1 MIKVFGKTDK
11 VFTSNGDAVIL
22 PVKAKVHNED
32 NGEFYLDLSA
42 PIKYADYL
50 QTDRIIVAPT
60 PQGEQAF
67 RIDNPTLT
75 GTKIETKAY
84 HVFYDSNNYLI
95 ADSFVE
101 NKTCDQALNWLNNAT
116 EPTSEFTVSSDITS
130 LNSYRC
136 VRESLNTA
144 IMTVLDRWGGHLVRD
159 NFDIQVK
166 QSIGADH
173 GITVRYAKN
182 LTDITVEEN
191 WDDVVT
197 KLLPVGKDGILLN
210 ALDASVSIYLTSST
224 QYDTPYTKTVSFEQ
238 DINQEDYPTETAYKS
253 ALLAD
258 LRTQGTAYL
267 QVNCL
272 PKVNYTL
279 KAHIDRTV
287 DIGDTI
293 QVIDDRLGLDLLT
306 DVISYEYDCLT
317 GRYTELEFGNFRKSL
332 SGLIPNITKDV
343 SKGVDSQIQSATSG
357 LQDEITTN
365 TQQIQDIESAIEL
378 LSYNQ
383 LGDKPSING
392 VTLSGNKTGADLG
405 LTGNGEVLFSDS
417 SGWTPSTSSGTTV
430 SGNISKYSQVEVH
443 LSDGSFGI
451 CNLSWDDGVGVI
463 LGMLSYPYNE
473 YIYVNSIN
481 FRLNAS
487 GSNYTLIVPSAA
499 QMPANYRIGTSV
511 LKVTSVRKLTK
522 IIGLVL
528 L

>member
-1 MIKVFGKTDK
+1 MIKVFGATDK
-11 VFTSNGDAVIL
+11 VFTSNGDAVIM
-22 PVKAKVHNED
+22 PVKAKVHKED

-75 GTKIETKAY
+75 GTKIDTKAY
-84 HVFYDSNNYLI
+84 HVFYDSSNYLI
-95 ADSFVE
+95 ADSLVE
-101 NKTCDQALNWLNNAT
+101 DRSCDYALKHFNNAT

-144 IMTVLDRWGGHLVRD
+144 IMTVIDRWGGHLVRD

-182 LTDITVEEN
+182 LKEITVEEN
-191 WDDVVT
+191 WNDVVT

-210 ALDASVSIYLTSST
+210 DLDSSVSIYLTSST

-253 ALLAD
+253 ALIAD

-267 QVNCL
+267 QENCL

-317 GRYTELEFGNFRKSL
+317 ERYTELEFGNFRKSL

-343 SKGVDSQIQSATSG
+343 SKGVDSQIQSATAG
-357 LQDEITTN
+357 LQDEISTN
-365 TQQIQDIESAIEL
+365 TSQIEEIESTINGL
-378 LSYNQ
+378 IDTFYPVGSYYETTDASFNPNTAWGGTWVLEDGGVVHVGAGNGYT
-383 LGDKPSING
+383 LGDTGGEATHTLTTAEMPSHRHEPPSSTYDAFMVYNYNATG
-392 VTLSGNKTGADLG
+392 AGLGETRVTQATSGSRYAPTSSNSSFDASYASATGYTGSGNAH
-405 LTGNGEVLFSDS
+405 N
-417 SGWTPSTSSGTTV
+417 
-430 SGNISKYSQVEVH
+430 N
-443 LSDGSFGI
+443 
-451 CNLSWDDGVGVI
+451 
-463 LGMLSYPYNE
+463 MMPYKV
-473 YIYVNSIN
+473 VN
-481 FRLNAS
+481 RWHRTA
-487 GSNYTLIVPSAA
+487 
-499 QMPANYRIGTSV
+499 
-511 LKVTSVRKLTK
+511 
-522 IIGLVL
+522 
-528 L
+528 